1 MMKSTLLRLL
11 GALLCLALLLG
22 AGTVSAFATE
32 GDVVIDANN
41 FPDAFFRKDIAA
53 AFDKNNDGILSA
65 EESAAVTYLDYGVG
79 NLNTEY
85 TPGGVFK
92 GKGAYTITDLTGIE
106 YFPNL
111 EKLYV
116 NGYDELC
123 ALTKLD
129 VSKNPKLKNLF
140 CGSNQL
146 TELNL
151 DGLSALQE
159 LDCEDNLLTS
169 LDVSDCAA
177 LERLVCDG
185 NLLTGLDLSSNLLLS
200 FVFCN
205 NTNISALDLSKHTK
219 LTTVG
224 CANTAITELDV
235 SSSSELRSL
244 DICGTRIQSLD
255 LSNNAKLQYLWCSGS
270 ALSALDL
277 SRNAVL
283 EHIDFRNSHFT
294 SLDFSGTAVTTTM
307 QWACGTTTD
316 VNILEGNT
324 YPITLSAEHTFDLST
339 LPGAF
344 DVTKASEWKGG
355 SVSGSVLTVDEG
367 SESVSYTY
375 DVGNDLSAEF
385 TLAVAGINLPDQPEQ
400 PEQYEITEGKNGSW
414 TQESDGTLTVRAS
427 GPLEKFTGLQIDSKP
442 VAPENYTA
450 VSGST
455 VITLK
460 NEFLKTLSARTHKLT
475 ICFEDGA
482 CSTNLRIE
490 PLGSPKTGESELR
503 IWCSTLLT
511 SCALMC
517 CVALIAKKR
526 CCRR

>member
-1 MMKSTLLRLL
+1 ML
-11 GALLCLALLLG
+11 
-22 AGTVSAFATE
+22 
-32 GDVVIDANN
+32 DVIDLSNN
-41 FPDAFFRKDIAA
+41 LILFYISL
-53 AFDKNNDGILSA
+53 NDNPLISLKLSDNSPLRVL
-65 EESAAVTYLDYGVG
+65 EIS
-79 NLNTEY
+79 NT
-85 TPGGVFK
+85 K
-92 GKGAYTITDLTGIE
+92 
-106 YFPNL
+106 
-111 EKLYV
+111 
-116 NGYDELC
+116 
-123 ALTKLD
+123 
-129 VSKNPKLKNLF
+129 
-140 CGSNQL
+140 
-146 TELNL
+146 
-151 DGLSALQE
+151 
-159 LDCEDNLLTS
+159 
-169 LDVSDCAA
+169 
-177 LERLVCDG
+177 
-185 NLLTGLDLSSNLLLS
+185 
-200 FVFCN
+200 
-205 NTNISALDLSKHTK
+205 ISALDLSKHTK

-224 CANTAITELDV
+224 CANTAITDLDV
-235 SSSSELRSL
+235 SSSPELRSL

-270 ALSALDL
+270 TLSALDL

-316 VNILEGNT
+316 VNILESNA
-324 YPITLSAEHTFDLST
+324 YPITLSAERTFDLST

-344 DVTKASEWKGG
+344 DVSKASEWKGG
-355 SVSGSVLTVDEG
+355 SVSGSVLTVNEE

-385 TLAVAGINLPDQPEQ
+385 TLTVAGINPPDQPEQ
-400 PEQYEITEGKNGSW
+400 PEQYEITESKNGSW

-427 GPLEKFTGLQIDSKP
+427 GPLEKFTGLQIDGKP

-460 NEFLKTLSARTHKLT
+460 KEFLKTLSAGTHKLT

>member
-1 MMKSTLLRLL
+1 MKSTLLRLL

-53 AFDKNNDGILSA
+53 AFDKNGDGILSA
-65 EESAAVTYLDYGVG
+65 EEAATVTYLDYGIG
-79 NLNTEY
+79 NLNTEF
-85 TPGGVFK
+85 TPGGTRK
-92 GKGAYTITDLTGIE
+92 DKGAYTITDLTGVE
-106 YFPNL
+106 HFPNL

-129 VSKNPKLKNLF
+129 VSQNTKLKDLF
-140 CGSNQL
+140 CASNQL

-151 DGLSALQE
+151 NGLSALQE
-159 LDCEDNLLTS
+159 LDCEDNLLAF
-169 LDVSDCAA
+169 LDLSDCAA
-177 LERLVCDG
+177 LERLVCDT
-185 NLLTGLDLSSNLLLS
+185 NSLTELDLSSNPLLS
-200 FVFCN
+200 FVYCYS
-205 NTNISALDLSKHTK
+205 TDISVLNLSKHTK
-219 LTTVG
+219 LTNVS
-224 CANTAITELDV
+224 CANTAITTLDV
-235 SSSSELRSL
+235 SNSPELLSL
-244 DICGTRIQSLD
+244 DICGTRIQSLN
-255 LSNNAKLQYLWCSGS
+255 LSNNTKLQTLWCSGS
-270 ALSALDL
+270 TLSALDL
-277 SRNAVL
+277 RQNAAL

-294 SLDFSGTAVTTTM
+294 SLDFSATAVTTTM
-307 QWACGTTTD
+307 QWTCHTTTD
-316 VNILEGNT
+316 VNILEGNA

-344 DVTKASEWKGG
+344 DVSKASEWKGG
-355 SVSGSVLTVDEG
+355 SVSGSLLTVDEG
-367 SESVSYTY
+367 AESVSYTY
-375 DVGNDLSAEF
+375 DVGKDLSAEF
-385 TLAVAGINLPDQPEQ
+385 TLTVAGINPPDQPEQ

-427 GPLEKFTGLQIDSKP
+427 GPLDKFTGLQVDGKP
-442 VAPENYTA
+442 IAPENYTA

-460 NEFLKTLSARTHKLT
+460 KEFLKTLSAGTHKLT

-482 CSTNLRIE
+482 CSTNLRIK

-526 CCRR
+526 CCNR

>member
-1 MMKSTLLRLL
+1 MKSTLLRLL

-53 AFDKNNDGILSA
+53 AFDKNGDGILSA
-65 EESAAVTYLDYGVG
+65 EEAATVTYLDYAIG
-79 NLNTEY
+79 NLNTEF
-85 TPGGVFK
+85 TPGGTRK
-92 GKGAYTITDLTGIE
+92 DKGAYTITDLTGVE
-106 YFPNL
+106 HFPNL

-129 VSKNPKLKNLF
+129 VSQNTKLKDLF
-140 CGSNQL
+140 CASNQL

-151 DGLSALQE
+151 NGLSALQE
-159 LDCEDNLLTS
+159 LDCEDNLLAF
-169 LDVSDCAA
+169 LDLSDCAA
-177 LERLVCDG
+177 LERLVCDT
-185 NLLTGLDLSSNLLLS
+185 NSLTELDLSSNPLLS
-200 FVFCN
+200 FVYCYS
-205 NTNISALDLSKHTK
+205 TDISVLNLSKHTK
-219 LTTVG
+219 LTNVS
-224 CANTAITELDV
+224 CANTAITTLDV
-235 SSSSELRSL
+235 SNSPELLSL
-244 DICGTRIQSLD
+244 DICGTRIQSLN
-255 LSNNAKLQYLWCSGS
+255 LSNNTKLQTLWCSGS

-277 SRNAVL
+277 RQNAAL

-294 SLDFSGTAVTTTM
+294 SLDFSATAVTTTM
-307 QWACGTTTD
+307 QWACHTTTD
-316 VNILEGNT
+316 VNILEGNA

-344 DVTKASEWKGG
+344 DVSKASEWKGG
-355 SVSGSVLTVDEG
+355 SVSGSLLTVDEG
-367 SESVSYTY
+367 AESVSYTY
-375 DVGNDLSAEF
+375 DVGKDLSAEF
-385 TLAVAGINLPDQPEQ
+385 TLTVAGINPPDQLEQ

-427 GPLEKFTGLQIDSKP
+427 GPLDKFTGLQVDGKP

-460 NEFLKTLSARTHKLT
+460 KEFLKTLSAGTHKLT

-482 CSTNLRIE
+482 CSTNLRIK

-517 CVALIAKKR
+517 CVALLAKKR
-526 CCRR
+526 CCSR

>member
-1 MMKSTLLRLL
+1 MKSTLLRLL

-53 AFDKNNDGILSA
+53 AFDKNGDGILSA
-65 EESAAVTYLDYGVG
+65 EEAATVTYLDYGIG
-79 NLNTEY
+79 NLNTEF
-85 TPGGVFK
+85 TPGGTRK
-92 GKGAYTITDLTGIE
+92 DKGAYTITDLTGVE
-106 YFPNL
+106 HFPNL

-129 VSKNPKLKNLF
+129 VSQNTKLKDLF
-140 CGSNQL
+140 CASNQL

-151 DGLSALQE
+151 NGLSALQE
-159 LDCEDNLLTS
+159 LDCEDNLLAF
-169 LDVSDCAA
+169 LDLSDCAA
-177 LERLVCDG
+177 LERLVCDT
-185 NLLTGLDLSSNLLLS
+185 NSLTELDLSSNPLLS
-200 FVFCN
+200 FVYCYS
-205 NTNISALDLSKHTK
+205 TDISVLNLSKHTK
-219 LTTVG
+219 LTNVS
-224 CANTAITELDV
+224 CANTAITTLDLSNSPEL
-235 SSSSELRSL
+235 LSL
-244 DICGTRIQSLD
+244 DICGTRIQSLN
-255 LSNNAKLQYLWCSGS
+255 LSNNTKLQTLWCSGS

-277 SRNAVL
+277 RQNAAL

-294 SLDFSGTAVTTTM
+294 SLDFSATAVTTTM
-307 QWACGTTTD
+307 QWACHTTTD
-316 VNILEGNT
+316 VNILAGNAC
-324 YPITLSAEHTFDLST
+324 PITLSAEHTFDLST

-344 DVTKASEWKGG
+344 DVSKASEWKGG
-355 SVSGSVLTVDEG
+355 SVSGSLLTVDEG
-367 SESVSYTY
+367 AESVSYTY

-385 TLAVAGINLPDQPEQ
+385 TLTVAGINPPDQPEQ

-427 GPLEKFTGLQIDSKP
+427 GPLDKFTGLQVDGKP
-442 VAPENYTA
+442 VSPENYTA

-460 NEFLKTLSARTHKLT
+460 KEFLKTLSAGTHKLT

-482 CSTNLRIE
+482 CSTNLRIK

-526 CCRR
+526 CCSR